1 MNAFTNLFTPM
12 RINGVRFKN
21 RIFAAPTQIRQKDYH
36 GSPNDYGI
44 AYYEAKAKGGAAV
57 VCVGDTPVE
66 PLYGASQ
73 FNSFYLSDPGSL
85 TALSEV
91 AAAIKQHGALASLE
105 LSHGGAMADPA
116 FNEGR
121 NPIGPS
127 AFTRPDGTRVQEMDA
142 DMMDYIV
149 ENFANGAKILLRC
162 GFDMCTIH
170 AGHSTLLEQF
180 LSPRSNHRSD
190 EYGGS
195 LENRARFPLRV
206 IDAVRAAVGK
216 GLLIEV
222 RISGDEFA
230 EGGFTLEDMI
240 AFSQMLKGRADLIH
254 VSAGVQN
261 APSGLMRLFPS
272 NMVPG
277 GCNVYLADAIRKAT
291 GMPVV
296 AVGGITKPEQAE
308 EILASGQADFVAL
321 GRALIADPEFPNKVR
336 KGETPAYCLRCLHCL
351 AGMNTCR
358 HLTCTVNPTA
368 GSEHRIQEPPLTEP
382 KRVLVI
388 GGGPGGMMAAL
399 TAARRN
405 HQVLLCEAGNHLGG
419 HTAHADADPRKQDLA
434 NVKESLLRRLESS
447 GAEVRLNTPVD
458 SEFIRSYAPDAV
470 ICAVG
475 SYAVVPPIPGKDGSN
490 VISGLVIHNNLEK
503 IGDNVVVI
511 GGGLV
516 GCEAALYLADQGR
529 KVTVLEM
536 TGALA
541 PEDAPLRRMAL
552 LMELNKSGVALL
564 TNHTCMRITD
574 EGVWAKDS
582 QGEEKLLPAD
592 TVVTATGMKS
602 RTELV
607 DELQSSCPNFYPIG
621 DCQRARKVTDAVREG
636 YFAALSL

>member
-1 MNAFTNLFTPM
+1 MDAFKNLFTPV

-36 GSPNDYGI
+36 GNPNDYGI
-44 AYYEAKAKGGAAV
+44 AYYEAKAKGGAAA
-57 VCVGDTPVE
+57 VCIGDTPVE
-66 PLYGASQ
+66 PLYGATQ

-85 TALSEV
+85 SALSEV
-91 AAAIKQHGALASLE
+91 AAAIKQHGARASLE
-105 LSHGGAMADPA
+105 LSHGGAMADPSL
-116 FNEGR
+116 NGGR
-121 NPIGPS
+121 DPIGPS
-127 AFTRPDGTRVQEMDA
+127 AFTRPDGVQVQAMDA
-142 DMMDYIV
+142 EMMDYIV
-149 ENFANGAKILLRC
+149 TSFANGAKLLVRC

-170 AGHSTLLEQF
+170 SGHSTLLEQF
-180 LSPRSNHRSD
+180 LSPRSNHRTD

-206 IDAVRAAVGK
+206 IDAIRAAVGK
-216 GLLIEV
+216 ELLIEV
-222 RISGDEFA
+222 RISGDEFV
-230 EGGFTLEDMI
+230 EGGCSQEDMI
-240 AFSQMLKGRADLIH
+240 AFAQMLKGRADLIH

-308 EILASGQADFVAL
+308 EILASGKADFVAL

-336 KGETPAYCLRCLHCL
+336 RGETPACCLRCLHCL
-351 AGMNTCR
+351 AGLNSRR

-368 GSEHRIQEPPLTEP
+368 GSEHRIQQPPLTES

-399 TAARRN
+399 TAAQRK
-405 HQVLLCEAGNHLGG
+405 HHVLLCEAGDHLGG
-419 HTAHADADPRKQDLA
+419 HMAHADADPRKQDLA
-434 NVKESLLRRLESS
+434 NVKQSLLRRLESS
-447 GAEVRLNTPVD
+447 GAEVRLNTRVD

-475 SYAVVPPIPGKDGSN
+475 SDAVVPPIPGKDGRN
-490 VISGLVIHNNLEK
+490 VISGLVIHDHLDQ
-503 IGDNVVVI
+503 IGENVVVI

-529 KVTVLEM
+529 KVTVVEM
-536 TGALA
+536 GGALA

-552 LMELNKSGVALL
+552 LAELNKSGVAML
-564 TNHTCMRITD
+564 TSHTCMRITD
-574 EGVWAKDS
+574 EGVWVRDS

-592 TVVTATGMKS
+592 TIVTATGM
-602 RTELV
+602 RARMELV
-607 DELQSSCPNFYPIG
+607 DELQDSCPAFYPVG
-621 DCQRARKVTDAVREG
+621 DCQRARKVTDAVAEG
-636 YFAALSL
+636 YFAALYL